1 MFIET
6 HTHLHHKRFNKDRDE
21 VIKQMERQNVRRFL
35 EISIGFESNI
45 VMREKL
51 RDIPGVKF
59 TAGIH
64 PMYVWKSQ
72 ENPEYL
78 MDQIARFAR
87 MQDTAAIGEVGLDHH
102 IPETEEFW
110 ELQEKWFHNFI
121 QLSQAEHLP
130 MVLHIRQAHEEGIRI
145 LKEHGN
151 YHRGV
156 VHCFEG
162 SWKEAK
168 QYVDLGLTL
177 GIGGFV
183 TMEKP
188 GMEEAVRKLP
198 LDAILLETESPF
210 VTPWPLTG
218 RNTPANIP
226 MIARKVADIR
236 GISVEVIE
244 AATMQNAIRL
254 FGFET

>member
-6 HTHLHHKRFNKDRDE
+6 HTHLHHKKFNKDRDE
-21 VIKQMERQNVRRFL
+21 VITQMDQQNVRRFL
-35 EISIGFESNI
+35 EVSIDFESNF
-45 VMREKL
+45 VMRESLK
-51 RDIPGVKF
+51 DIPGVKF
-59 TAGIH
+59 TTGIH
-64 PMYVWKSQ
+64 PMYVWKTE

-78 MDQIARFAR
+78 IEHITRFAR
-87 MQDTAAIGEVGLDHH
+87 MQDTVAIGEVGLDHH

-110 ELQEKWFHNFI
+110 GLQEEWFHNFI
-121 QLSQAEHLP
+121 QLSQVEQLP
-130 MVLHIRQAHEEGIRI
+130 MVLHIRQAHEDGIRV

-168 QYVDLGLTL
+168 EYIDMGLSL

-198 LDAILLETESPF
+198 LEAILLETDSPF
-210 VTPWPLTG
+210 VTPRPLTG

-226 MIARKVADIR
+226 LIAQKLADIR
-236 GISVEVIE
+236 GISVEEVEI
-244 AATMQNAIRL
+244 ATTQNAMKL
-254 FGFET
+254 FGF